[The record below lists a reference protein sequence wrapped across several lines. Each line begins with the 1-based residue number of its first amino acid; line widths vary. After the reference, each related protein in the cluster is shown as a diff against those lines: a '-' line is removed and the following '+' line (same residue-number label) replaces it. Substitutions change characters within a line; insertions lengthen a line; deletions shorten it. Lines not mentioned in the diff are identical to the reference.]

1 VLGAS
6 ALNLAARNGETDP
19 TRLCYVEGTRGQGA
33 KLMNTSIAQ
42 HDEPSY
48 IIEMQ
53 GRFTSYPRNEPVT
66 WDGVSF
72 TPTNHK
78 MFVVVSS
85 IAEPLAL

>member
-42 HDEPSY
+42 H
-48 IIEMQ
+48 
-53 GRFTSYPRNEPVT
+53 R
-66 WDGVSF
+66 
-72 TPTNHK
+72 
-78 MFVVVSS
+78 
-85 IAEPLAL
+85 